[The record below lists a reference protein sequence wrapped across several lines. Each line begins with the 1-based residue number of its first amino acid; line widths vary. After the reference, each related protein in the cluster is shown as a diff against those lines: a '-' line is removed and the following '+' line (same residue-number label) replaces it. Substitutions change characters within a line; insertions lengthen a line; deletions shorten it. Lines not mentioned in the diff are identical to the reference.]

1 MAKDEL
7 EGEMS
12 ERLETFGFQR
22 REEINTEKH
31 NREQGH
37 KSKNITRKMWQNV
50 CLSSSPFLVSY
61 PPEVSS
67 HGAVRIHVLLSGFGK
82 Y

>member
-1 MAKDEL
+1 MKDEL

-37 KSKNITRKMWQNV
+37 KSKNITRKNV
-50 CLSSSPFLVSY
+50 AKCVPVIISISCFLSP
-61 PPEVSS
+61 
-67 HGAVRIHVLLSGFGK
+67 
-82 Y
+82 